1 MGIAEKLDV
10 LFAEKGVPVTKNEL
24 QDDLILYR
32 VDFQLKP
39 THILRMEMIVPALEG
54 LKDVQITYRYISFL
68 KDYRKKG
75 DMLTLINDLNEV
87 KTGYYRLY
95 LAHDGEIYLKT
106 LVRAGE
112 EVLPVYE
119 IMVQAPTI
127 VANFLSEIEQIAG
140 EFNNM
145 SEFV

>member
-1 MGIAEKLDV
+1 MGIVEKLEA
-10 LFAEKGVPVTKNEL
+10 LFAEKGVPVTKTDL
-24 QDDLILYR
+24 QDNLVLYR

-39 THILRMEMIVPALEG
+39 THILRMEMIVPTAEG

-68 KDYRKKG
+68 KDYNKKG
-75 DMLTLINDLNEV
+75 DALALLNDLNEV

-106 LVRAGE
+106 LLRAGE
-112 EVLPVYE
+112 DILPIYE

-127 VANFLSEIEQIAG
+127 VANFLPEIEQVAG